1 MRASYRNAFA
11 ILIMVS
17 LCLTLCGC
25 SELKYHKLF
34 NAALIGSAVGG
45 IVGYQSDECPAG
57 IAVGAAVCA
66 TGELLHQID
75 HIGEQKEREIE
86 EAAEEVARGDSL
98 LDSVSAER

>member
-1 MRASYRNAFA
+1 MMATRRNVLA
-11 ILIMVS
+11 ILIMAS

-34 NAALIGSAVGG
+34 DAALIGGAIGG
-45 IVGYQSDECPAG
+45 IIGYQSDECPAG

-75 HIGEQKEREIE
+75 DIGERKEREIE

-98 LDSVSAER
+98 LNSAYGQR

>member
-1 MRASYRNAFA
+1 MMASHRNVFA

-17 LCLTLCGC
+17 LSLTLCGC

-34 NAALIGSAVGG
+34 NAALIGGAVGA
-45 IVGYQSDECPAG
+45 IVGHQSDECGAG
-57 IAVGAAVCA
+57 LAVGAAVFA

-75 HIGEQKEREIE
+75 DIGEKKQREIE

-98 LDSVSAER
+98 LNSAYGQR